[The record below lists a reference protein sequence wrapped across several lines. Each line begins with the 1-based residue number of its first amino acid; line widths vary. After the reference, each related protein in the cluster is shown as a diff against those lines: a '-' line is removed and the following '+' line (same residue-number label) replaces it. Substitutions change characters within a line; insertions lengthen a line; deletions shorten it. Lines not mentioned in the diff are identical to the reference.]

1 MNNNGIL
8 VSVIMSV
15 YNSEKYVEESVRSIM
30 KQSYSNLEVLIA
42 DDCSTDN
49 SYEILLKLANE
60 DSRIKIIKNEH
71 NLKLAKTLNKLI
83 KLAKGKYIARMDSD
97 DIALP
102 ERIEK
107 QVYFLE
113 NNYDIDFCG
122 TNAFWINEKNKKI
135 GKSYLPITSF
145 DCKYYFRFGN
155 TFIHPSILI
164 KSFVLKEDLYS
175 ESFRYAQD
183 YELWGRLLFKKNK
196 NGANLT
202 ERLMLYRICNTQASF
217 SHREEQSSLAS
228 SVLDMYEIMGKA
240 NLDLHKRLFFQHKW
254 TDLSFS
260 ILKMNLQYVHKNI
273 CAYSRIVY
281 MNLLKM
287 TLRKKNPF
295 FILYCLL
302 HYPFRLHE

>member
-60 DSRIKIIKNEH
+60 DSRIKIIKKEH
-71 NLKLAKTLNKLI
+71 NFKLAKTLNKLI

-122 TNAFWINEKNKKI
+122 TKPFWINEQNKKRSPDI
-135 GKSYLPITSF
+135 E
-145 DCKYYFRFGN
+145 RF
-155 TFIHPSILI
+155 FSKEIL
-164 KSFVLKEDLYS
+164 D
-175 ESFRYAQD
+175 R
-183 YELWGRLLFKKNK
+183 N
-196 NGANLT
+196 
-202 ERLMLYRICNTQASF
+202 
-217 SHREEQSSLAS
+217 
-228 SVLDMYEIMGKA
+228 
-240 NLDLHKRLFFQHKW
+240 
-254 TDLSFS
+254 
-260 ILKMNLQYVHKNI
+260 
-273 CAYSRIVY
+273 
-281 MNLLKM
+281 
-287 TLRKKNPF
+287 
-295 FILYCLL
+295 
-302 HYPFRLHE
+302 